1 MLIAV
6 LPERLNKARKRLIGV
21 EQSVQASVTDQT
33 EEVSRAGRPRC
44 SRANLCWGLFK
55 RVFSTLII
63 LRRLSGS
70 RGLYL

>member
-33 EEVSRAGRPRC
+33 EEVSRAGRPSVPART
-44 SRANLCWGLFK
+44 SAG
-55 RVFSTLII
+55 VFLKEFSL
-63 LRRLSGS
+63 L
-70 RGLYL
+70 